1 MKGEIYNFVLFSS
14 IGDGTVA
21 NKSFF
26 VDWSILP
33 ESQYKLTFSFASS
46 NLANS
51 TTYEA
56 MLFINEIGCS
66 NNIVCMGPYGS
77 TANNAGF
84 IGIIRDSPNQ
94 AYLSTNITDNP
105 PSYLRG
111 RPTTN
116 QITVRIHRNNALIE
130 TDYSPLP
137 EKYTLILS
145 LEQLDDDER

>member
-1 MKGEIYNFVLFSS
+1 MKGEIYNFVLFSE
-14 IGDGTVA
+14 IGSGTVA
-21 NKSFF
+21 DKSFF
-26 VDWSILP
+26 VNWSILP

-56 MLFINEIGCS
+56 MLFINEMGCC

-84 IGIIRDSPNQ
+84 IGIIRDNINMGF
-94 AYLSTNITDNP
+94 LSTNLTDNP

-111 RPTTN
+111 RPTAN
-116 QITVRIHRNNALIE
+116 QITVKIHCNNALIE
-130 TDYSPLP
+130 TDYTPLP
-137 EKYTLILS
+137 DKYTLILS
-145 LEQLDDDER
+145 LEQLD

>member
-1 MKGEIYNFVLFSS
+1 MKGEIYNFVLFST

-26 VDWSILP
+26 IDWSILP
-33 ESQYKLTFSFASS
+33 ESRYKLTFSFASS
-46 NLANS
+46 TLANS

-56 MLFINEIGCS
+56 MLFINEIGCC
-66 NNIVCMGPYGS
+66 NNIVCMRPYGS

-84 IGIIRDSPNQ
+84 IGIIRDNINMG
-94 AYLSTNITDNP
+94 YLSTNLTDNP
-105 PSYLRG
+105 PSHLKG
-111 RPTTN
+111 RPNAN

-145 LEQLDDDER
+145 LEQLED

>member
-1 MKGEIYNFVLFSS
+1 MKGEIYNFVLFST

-26 VDWSILP
+26 IDWYILP
-33 ESQYKLTFSFASS
+33 ESRYKLTFSFASS
-46 NLANS
+46 TLANS

-56 MLFINEIGCS
+56 MLFINEIGCC
-66 NNIVCMGPYGS
+66 NNIVCMRPYGS

-84 IGIIRDSPNQ
+84 IGIIRDNINMG
-94 AYLSTNITDNP
+94 YLSTNLTDNP
-105 PSYLRG
+105 PSYLKG
-111 RPTTN
+111 RPNAN
-116 QITVRIHRNNALIE
+116 QIIVRIHRNNALIE

-145 LEQLDDDER
+145 LEQLED

>member
-1 MKGEIYNFVLFSS
+1 MKGEIYNFVLFST
-14 IGDGTVA
+14 IGDGSVA

-66 NNIVCMGPYGS
+66 KPL
-77 TANNAGF
+77 
-84 IGIIRDSPNQ
+84 IGKKKKCVI
-94 AYLSTNITDNP
+94 
-105 PSYLRG
+105 
-111 RPTTN
+111 
-116 QITVRIHRNNALIE
+116 
-130 TDYSPLP
+130 
-137 EKYTLILS
+137 KIL
-145 LEQLDDDER
+145 

>member
-33 ESQYKLTFSFASS
+33 ESRYKLTFSFASS
-46 NLANS
+46 NLTISAN
-51 TTYEA
+51 YEA

-77 TANNAGF
+77 TAKNAGF
-84 IGIIRDSPNQ
+84 IGIIRDNINMGF
-94 AYLSTNITDNP
+94 LSTNLTDNP

-111 RPTTN
+111 RPTAN
-116 QITVRIHRNNALIE
+116 QITVRIHRNNAVIE
-130 TDYSPLP
+130 TDYDPLP
-137 EKYTLILS
+137 DKYTLILS
-145 LEQLDDDER
+145 LEQLED

>member
-33 ESQYKLTFSFASS
+33 ESRYKLTFSFASS
-46 NLANS
+46 TLTNS

-84 IGIIRDSPNQ
+84 IGIIRDSSNQ
-94 AYLSTNITDNP
+94 SYFSTSVNDNP

-111 RPTTN
+111 RPSAN
-116 QITVRIHRNNALIE
+116 QITVRIHRNNAIIE
-130 TDYSPLP
+130 TDYTPLP
-137 EKYTLILS
+137 DKYTLILS
-145 LEQLDDDER
+145 LEHLED